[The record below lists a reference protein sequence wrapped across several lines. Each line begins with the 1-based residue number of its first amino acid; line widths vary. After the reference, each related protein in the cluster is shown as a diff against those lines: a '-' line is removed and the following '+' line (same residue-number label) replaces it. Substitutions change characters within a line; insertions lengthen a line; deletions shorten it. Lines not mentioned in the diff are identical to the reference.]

1 MGMRRREFLA
11 IVGGAAAT
19 WPLAVPAQEAGRN
32 YRVAGLFPSPREAPQ
47 NVAMFEEVRQSGF
60 IEGQNLT
67 VDWRTYGTHIELLP
81 QFASE
86 LFKPSADVIVVGG
99 DPAIKAAQ
107 QATTTIPIL
116 AFTDDMVG
124 SGLVSSLAKH
134 GGNTTGVSLLATE
147 LDGKRQDI
155 LIEAVPGL
163 RRMTALADSIT
174 IASHQLQALQD
185 AARKRG
191 IELLIQRVAKP
202 DEIAP
207 AIDAAKASNV
217 AALNV
222 LASPLLFAN
231 RQIII
236 KRATE
241 LRLPAMYQWP
251 EVAEQGGFIGY
262 GPRIVQLFRDILGRQ
277 LVQLL
282 RGAKAADLPVELP
295 TKFELVINLRTAK
308 AIGIEVPAGLV
319 LRADKL
325 VE

>member
-1 MGMRRREFLA
+1 MRRREFIAALGSA
-11 IVGGAAAT
+11 AVG
-19 WPLAVPAQEAGRN
+19 WPLAVAAQEAGRN
-32 YRVAGLFPSPREAPQ
+32 YRVAGLFGASSREAPQ
-47 NVAMFEEVRQSGF
+47 TVAMFEEVRQAGF
-60 IEGQNLT
+60 IEGRNLT
-67 VDWRTYGTHIELLP
+67 VDWRTYGTHVELVS

-86 LFKPSADVIVVGG
+86 LFKSPVDVIVVGG
-99 DPAIKAAQ
+99 DPATKAAQ

-163 RRMTALADSIT
+163 RRMAALADIT
-174 IASHQLQALQD
+174 TTPHHFQALQD
-185 AARKRG
+185 EAGKRG
-191 IELLIQRVAKP
+191 IELLIQSVAKP

-207 AIDAAKASNV
+207 AINAAKASDV

-236 KRATE
+236 ERAAR

-251 EVAEQGGFIGY
+251 EVAEESGFVGY
-262 GPRIVQLFRDILGRQ
+262 GPRIVQLYRDILGRQ

-282 RGAKAADLPVELP
+282 RGAKAADLPVEQP

-308 AIGIEVPAGLV
+308 AVGVEIPAALV

>member
-1 MGMRRREFLA
+1 VRRREFLA
-11 IVGGAAAT
+11 ILGGATAT
-19 WPLAVPAQEAGRN
+19 WPLVVAAQEAGRN
-32 YRVAGLFPSPREAPQ
+32 YRVAGLFGGSTREAPQ
-47 NVAMFEEVRQSGF
+47 TVAMFEQVRQAGF

-67 VDWRTYGTHIELLP
+67 VDWRTYGTRVELVS

-86 LFKPSADVIVVGG
+86 LFKSPVDVIIVGG
-99 DPAIKAAQ
+99 DPATKAAQ

-124 SGLVSSLAKH
+124 SGLVSSLANH

-147 LDGKRQDI
+147 LDGK
-155 LIEAVPGL
+155 AVPGL
-163 RRMTALADSIT
+163 RRMAALADIT
-174 IASHQLQALQD
+174 TTPHHFQALQD
-185 AARKRG
+185 EARKRG
-191 IELLIQRVAKP
+191 IELLIQSVAKP
-202 DEIAP
+202 DGIAP
-207 AIDAAKASNV
+207 AIDAAKASDV

-236 KRATE
+236 ERSGK
-241 LRLPAMYQWP
+241 LHLPAIYQWP
-251 EVAEQGGFIGY
+251 EVAEEGGFIGY
-262 GPRIVQLFRDILGRQ
+262 GPRIVQLYRDILGRQ

-282 RGAKAADLPVELP
+282 RGAKAADLPVEQP

-308 AIGIEVPAGLV
+308 AIGVEVPAALV

>member
-1 MGMRRREFLA
+1 MRRREFINLFGSA
-11 IVGGAAAT
+11 VVT
-19 WPLAVPAQEAGRN
+19 WPLAVAAQEAGRN
-32 YRVAGLFPSPREAPQ
+32 YRVAGLFGGSTREAPQ
-47 NVAMFEEVRQSGF
+47 TVAMFEQVRQAGF

-67 VDWRTYGTHIELLP
+67 VDWRTYGTRVELVS

-86 LFKPSADVIVVGG
+86 LFKSPVDVIIVGG
-99 DPAIKAAQ
+99 DPATKAAQ
-107 QATTTIPIL
+107 KATTTIPIL

-147 LDGKRQDI
+147 LDGKRQDV
-155 LIEAVPGL
+155 LVEAVPGL
-163 RRMTALADSIT
+163 RRMAALADIT
-174 IASHQLQALQD
+174 TTPHHFQALQD
-185 AARKRG
+185 EARKRG
-191 IELLIQRVAKP
+191 IELLIQSVAKL
-202 DEIAP
+202 DEIAS
-207 AIDAAKASNV
+207 AIDAAKASDV

-236 KRATE
+236 ERADK
-241 LRLPAMYQWP
+241 LRLPAIYQWP
-251 EVAEQGGFIGY
+251 EVAEEGGFIGY
-262 GPRIVQLFRDILGRQ
+262 CPRIVQLYRDILGRQ

-282 RGAKAADLPVELP
+282 RGAKAADLPVEQP

-308 AIGIEVPAGLV
+308 AIGVEVPAALV

-325 VE
+325 IE

>member
-1 MGMRRREFLA
+1 MRRREFINLFGSA
-11 IVGGAAAT
+11 VVT
-19 WPLAVPAQEAGRN
+19 WPLAVAAQEAGRN
-32 YRVAGLFPSPREAPQ
+32 YRVAGLFGGSTREAPQ
-47 NVAMFEEVRQSGF
+47 TVAMFEQVRQAGF

-67 VDWRTYGTHIELLP
+67 VDWRTYGTRVELVS

-86 LFKPSADVIVVGG
+86 LFKSPVDVIIVGG
-99 DPAIKAAQ
+99 DPATKAAQ
-107 QATTTIPIL
+107 KATTTIPIL

-147 LDGKRQDI
+147 LDGKRQDV
-155 LIEAVPGL
+155 LVEAVPGL
-163 RRMTALADSIT
+163 RRMAALADIT
-174 IASHQLQALQD
+174 TTPHHFQALQD
-185 AARKRG
+185 EARKRG
-191 IELLIQRVAKP
+191 IELLIQSVAKA
-202 DEIAP
+202 DGIAP
-207 AIDAAKASNV
+207 AIDAAKASDV

-236 KRATE
+236 ERADK
-241 LRLPAMYQWP
+241 LRI
-251 EVAEQGGFIGY
+251 EI
-262 GPRIVQLFRDILGRQ
+262 RQ

-282 RGAKAADLPVELP
+282 RGAKAADLPVEQP

-308 AIGIEVPAGLV
+308 AIGVEVPAALV

-325 VE
+325 IE